1 MPLLEEGHKTVHFVS
16 GTGTPPSGDLRASPV
31 PTTAGV
37 YGSLGNPVTQVEA
50 RFGSDPNLFMTA
62 DFTNGVAS
70 GGLLVTFDTV
80 SGPDGMGEL
89 EPHGRVDATLF
100 ASTDLYHLFP
110 YRMALRF

>member
-1 MPLLEEGHKTVHFVS
+1 
-16 GTGTPPSGDLRASPV
+16 
-31 PTTAGV
+31 
-37 YGSLGNPVTQVEA
+37 
-50 RFGSDPNLFMTA
+50 
-62 DFTNGVAS
+62 
-70 GGLLVTFDTV
+70 VTFDTV